1 MAHNSPLLKLEKG
14 IIKIKGI
21 YVGLPKEDLTQVLME
36 QGFTI
41 VDNNTSPIVFK
52 GNIENL
58 GSCSLRIREAGNQ
71 VGAIVVRTE
80 REFTEEEAL
89 AVFHQLRNDLHADPG
104 FDYNGYGIAPKPHEI
119 DHFWDLDKGLVTM
132 QWDGFNTHGFSFRS
146 DNGRDHITLHL
157 QEAVVK
163 DEAYWRSEVD

>member
-1 MAHNSPLLKLEKG
+1 MAKKSSLFTIENGVVE
-14 IIKIKGI
+14 IKRIH
-21 YVGLPKEDLTQVLME
+21 VGLSKEDLMRVSME
-36 QGFTI
+36 QGFTL
-41 VDNNTSPIVFK
+41 VDNQSSPSVFE
-52 GNIENL
+52 GNIGNL
-58 GSCSLRIREAGNQ
+58 GICSLRIWEADNK
-71 VGAIVVRTE
+71 VGAIVIRTE

-89 AVFHQLRNDLHADPG
+89 TVFEQVKNDLHADPG